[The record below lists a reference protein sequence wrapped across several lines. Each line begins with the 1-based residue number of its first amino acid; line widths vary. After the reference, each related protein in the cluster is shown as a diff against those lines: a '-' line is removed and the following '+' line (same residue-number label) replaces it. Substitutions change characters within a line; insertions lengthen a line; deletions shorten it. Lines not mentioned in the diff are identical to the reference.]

1 MGPLI
6 GLKVLELA
14 HIMSGP
20 TTGMLLADMGA
31 DVIKVEKIPGG
42 DDTRRFSPPE
52 VNGEASAFLMM
63 NRNKR
68 GIALD
73 LRQPAARAALERII
87 AKVDVII
94 ENFRVGTMDRL
105 GLGFEVLRRSNPGL
119 IYCAVS
125 GYGLSGPDANK
136 GGFDLVAQGLSG
148 LMRITGEPG
157 GAPTKVGSPV
167 TDINAGILAALGIL
181 SAYVHR
187 LRTGEGQLVDTS
199 LLEAGVM
206 QTFWQSAIFLG
217 SGREIGPLGSAHPLT
232 APYQAFETQ
241 DGWITIGGSNQTNFA
256 RLTQVLDAPELLTDA
271 RFSDNKARMANLP
284 VLVAL
289 LTERFKRKPSVV
301 WLEALAV
308 VGVPAG
314 PVLTIAEMLAHP
326 QVRARDMVVQT
337 RHPTVGDTEAIGCP
351 IKFSATPT
359 KVARPAPLFGQH
371 TREVLLE
378 FGFGAAEIQALL
390 DSGAGVQ
397 YVDRNTAVSDTG
409 GTRGDCTEE
418 L

>member
-1 MGPLI
+1 MGPLAGI
-6 GLKVLELA
+6 KVLELA

-20 TTGMLLADMGA
+20 TAGMLLADMGA
-31 DVIKVEKIPGG
+31 DVIKVEKVPGG

-52 VNGEASAFLMM
+52 INGEANAFLMM

-73 LRQPAARAALERII
+73 LRQPAAKAALQRII
-87 AKVDVII
+87 AKVDVVI
-94 ENFRVGTMDRL
+94 ENFRVGTMDKL
-105 GLGFEVLRRSNPGL
+105 GLGCDVLRQSNPSL

-125 GYGLSGPDANK
+125 GYGLTGPDANK
-136 GGFDLVAQGLSG
+136 GGFDLVAQGVSG

-167 TDINAGILAALGIL
+167 TDINAGILAALGIV
-181 SAYVHR
+181 SAYIHR
-187 LRTGEGQLVDTS
+187 LRTGQGQLVDTS

-217 SGREIGPLGSAHPLT
+217 SGQEIGPLGSAHPMT
-232 APYQAFETQ
+232 APYQAFQTQ
-241 DGWITIGGSNQTNFA
+241 DGWITIGGSNQTNFV
-256 RLTQVLDAPELLTDA
+256 RLTQVLELPELLADP
-271 RFSDNKARMANLP
+271 RFGDNKARMANLP
-284 VLVAL
+284 VLVGL
-289 LTERFKRKPSVV
+289 LTERFKRKPSAV
-301 WLEALAV
+301 WLSALAA

-326 QVRARDMVVQT
+326 QVRAREMVVETQ
-337 RHPTVGDTEAIGCP
+337 HPVVGATQAIGCP
-351 IKFSATPT
+351 IKFSATPGC
-359 KVARPAPLFGQH
+359 VRRPAPVFGQH

-378 FGFGAAEIQALL
+378 FGFDSAEIQALL

-397 YVDRNTAVSDTG
+397 SHVGDATA
-409 GTRGDCTEE
+409 
-418 L
+418 

>member
-1 MGPLI
+1 MGPLA

-20 TTGMLLADMGA
+20 TAGMLLADMGA

-42 DDTRRFSPPE
+42 DDTRRFVPPE
-52 VNGEASAFLMM
+52 INGEASAFLMM

-73 LRQPAARAALERII
+73 LRQPAAKAALRRII
-87 AKVDVII
+87 DQVDVVI
-94 ENFRVGTMDRL
+94 ENFRAGTMAKL
-105 GLGFEVLRRSNPGL
+105 GLGFDVLRQTNAGL

-125 GYGLSGPDANK
+125 GYGLSGPDADK

-157 GAPTKVGSPV
+157 GAPMKVGSPV
-167 TDINAGILAALGIL
+167 TDINAGILAALGIV

-187 LRTGEGQLVDTS
+187 LRTGQGQLVDTS

-241 DGWITIGGSNQTNFA
+241 DGWITIGGSNQVNFA
-256 RLTQVLDAPELLTDA
+256 RLAQVLEAPELLADV
-271 RFSDNKARMANLP
+271 RFLDNKARMANLP
-284 VLVAL
+284 ALVDVL
-289 LTERFKRKPSVV
+289 TKRFKRKPSAT
-301 WLEALAV
+301 WLAALSA

-337 RHPTVGDTEAIGCP
+337 RHPRVGDTQAIGCP
-351 IKFSATPT
+351 IKFSETPANVT
-359 KVARPAPLFGQH
+359 RPAPLFGQH
-371 TREVLLE
+371 TRDVLLE
-378 FGFGAAEIQALL
+378 FGFDAAEVQALL
-390 DSGAGVQ
+390 DSSAAQHGGV
-397 YVDRNTAVSDTG
+397 NG
-409 GTRGDCTEE
+409 M
-418 L
+418 

>member
-1 MGPLI
+1 MGALA

-52 VNGEASAFLMM
+52 INGEASAFLMM

-73 LRQPAARAALERII
+73 LRQPAARSALQRLV
-87 AKVDVII
+87 AKVDVVI
-94 ENFRVGTMDRL
+94 ENFRTGTMDKL
-105 GLGFEVLRRSNPGL
+105 GLGFDVLRQSNPGL

-125 GYGLSGPDANK
+125 GYGLTGPDAHK

-167 TDINAGILAALGIL
+167 TDINAGILAALGIV

-187 LRTGEGQLVDTS
+187 LRTGKGQLVDTS

-217 SGREIGPLGSAHPLT
+217 SGREIGALGSAHPLT

-241 DGWITIGGSNQTNFA
+241 DGWITVGGSNQTNFA
-256 RLTQVLDAPELLTDA
+256 RLTQVLEVPELLADT
-271 RFSDNKARMANLP
+271 RFCDNKARMANLP
-284 VLVAL
+284 ALVEL
-289 LTERFKRKPSVV
+289 LTQRFKCRPAAA
-301 WLEALAV
+301 WLAALAA
-308 VGVPAG
+308 VGIPAG

-326 QVRARDMVVQT
+326 QVRARDMVVET
-337 RHPTVGDTEAIGCP
+337 KHPTVGDTQAIGCP
-351 IKFSATPT
+351 IKFSETPASVT
-359 KVARPAPLFGQH
+359 RPAPLFGQH
-371 TREVLLE
+371 TRDVLLE
-378 FGFGAAEIQALL
+378 FGFDAAEIQVLL
-390 DSGAGVQ
+390 GSGAAVQ
-397 YVDRNTAVSDTG
+397 
-409 GTRGDCTEE
+409 C
-418 L
+418 